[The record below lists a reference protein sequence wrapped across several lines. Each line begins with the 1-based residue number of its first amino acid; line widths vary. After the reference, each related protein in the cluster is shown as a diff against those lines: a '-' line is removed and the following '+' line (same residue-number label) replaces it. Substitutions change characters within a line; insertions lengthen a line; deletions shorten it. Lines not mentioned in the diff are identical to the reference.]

1 MTLSEEIEK
10 GESKTLEFKKE
21 LPADSYKWLK
31 TVVAFANGAGG
42 KIIVGVSNN
51 RDIPGIAKEKDIF
64 ELKDGIADCIGQGC
78 EPQIMFDVN
87 AETVNS
93 SQVVVIQI
101 YPGNATPYHIKAL
114 GKENGTFV
122 RLGATTRQADATIL
136 NELHNR
142 GLHIFYDEFPNTEL
156 EFTEDDINALC
167 KDFSERAERKITRK
181 DLENLHL
188 LIGNKKETGT
198 NALAILLG
206 RHGFTSRIQCAQF
219 KGIERV
225 HFLDKKEF
233 EGPLCEQIDGAY
245 NFVLS
250 HINMALEIDGIVHKE
265 KYELPVA
272 AIRELIVN
280 AVVHRNY
287 QMSSSVQV
295 AVFDDRVEISSPGGM
310 YGSLTLEEALQGR
323 SSLRNQTLAR
333 TLEKIGIIEGWGSGF
348 KRVFDLCDEQNIS
361 HPEFLEIGD
370 LLRVNFFRPTYKI
383 GDKSAIKSN
392 IGDKIGDK
400 SEIGDKNPKD
410 LILEYLNEHKVA
422 KASEISEILGLKA
435 SRTRDYLSELVGEG
449 KIFYEGE
456 NKARRYFLK

>member
-1 MTLSEEIEK
+1 
-10 GESKTLEFKKE
+10 
-21 LPADSYKWLK
+21 
-31 TVVAFANGAGG
+31 
-42 KIIVGVSNN
+42 
-51 RDIPGIAKEKDIF
+51 
-64 ELKDGIADCIGQGC
+64 
-78 EPQIMFDVN
+78 
-87 AETVNS
+87 
-93 SQVVVIQI
+93 
-101 YPGNATPYHIKAL
+101 
-114 GKENGTFV
+114 
-122 RLGATTRQADATIL
+122 
-136 NELHNR
+136 
-142 GLHIFYDEFPNTEL
+142 
-156 EFTEDDINALC
+156 
-167 KDFSERAERKITRK
+167 
-181 DLENLHL
+181 
-188 LIGNKKETGT
+188 
-198 NALAILLG
+198 
-206 RHGFTSRIQCAQF
+206 
-219 KGIERV
+219 
-225 HFLDKKEF
+225 
-233 EGPLCEQIDGAY
+233 
-245 NFVLS
+245 
-250 HINMALEIDGIVHKE
+250 MALEIEGIVHKE

-272 AIRELIVN
+272 AIRELIIN

-370 LLRVNFFRPTYKI
+370 LLRVNFYRPTYKI

-400 SEIGDKNPKD
+400 NPKD
-410 LILEYLNEHKVA
+410 LILDYLNEHKVA
-422 KASEISEILGLKA
+422 KSSEISEILGLKA